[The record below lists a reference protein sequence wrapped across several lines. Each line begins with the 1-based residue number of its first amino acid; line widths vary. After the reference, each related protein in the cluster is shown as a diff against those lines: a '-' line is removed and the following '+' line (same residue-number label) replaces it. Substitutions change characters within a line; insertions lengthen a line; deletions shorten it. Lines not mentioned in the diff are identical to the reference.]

1 MAEGDEAH
9 PAGARG
15 DGAAQPAQAG
25 RDDPAA
31 PGGGRPV
38 AERPGG
44 ARADRAHASAGGG
57 LRRRACGGHCRWR
70 RPSSPSVPAL
80 DERSGDEGTARAELL
95 LLSEPAAG
103 RCAGPGE
110 PALVPG
116 RTPKTLPASPSPA
129 GRRRAVVTD
138 IRAPAVGRRAP
149 RGPGPAPSSHRHSP
163 PRHSEPRASARR
175 SARACRVALIGGRP
189 EPARLRQAPE
199 GLSAGAEPAR
209 VRQGP
214 EGCLPERSQLAS
226 VSGHPR
232 SEPASNAPAT
242 VIESQRM
249 PSIAETTVEM
259 IEWVFPEHAGGP
271 GQIHGG
277 RMMEWITK
285 AGTLAASRVARG
297 TVVLGAMDD
306 IDFLHPVKVGQ
317 IAILRARVEDVGTSS
332 LEVGVRVF
340 AEDVLTGERRVTLN
354 SHLVFVKV
362 DESVRPR
369 PVEAKIRARDGAES
383 ALVEGARARREQRL
397 ARFARRASRLSES
410 AEPDLDA
417 SDVDV
422 GWRFESVR
430 SVLREDALFGN
441 TMFVGKMLMALDE
454 AGGILSMRYCKGLVM
469 TACVDAMDFYSPI
482 FTHEVVTFKAGL
494 NHVGTSSLE
503 VGVKVLA
510 EVPWSG
516 EVRHACT
523 AFLSFV
529 HLGPDL
535 RPRPCPPYTPTT
547 AGARRRW
554 EAALGRRAER
564 LERVKELKAM
574 LLNERG

>member
-1 MAEGDEAH
+1 
-9 PAGARG
+9 
-15 DGAAQPAQAG
+15 
-25 RDDPAA
+25 
-31 PGGGRPV
+31 
-38 AERPGG
+38 
-44 ARADRAHASAGGG
+44 
-57 LRRRACGGHCRWR
+57 
-70 RPSSPSVPAL
+70 
-80 DERSGDEGTARAELL
+80 
-95 LLSEPAAG
+95 
-103 RCAGPGE
+103 
-110 PALVPG
+110 
-116 RTPKTLPASPSPA
+116 
-129 GRRRAVVTD
+129 
-138 IRAPAVGRRAP
+138 
-149 RGPGPAPSSHRHSP
+149 
-163 PRHSEPRASARR
+163 
-175 SARACRVALIGGRP
+175 
-189 EPARLRQAPE
+189 
-199 GLSAGAEPAR
+199 
-209 VRQGP
+209 
-214 EGCLPERSQLAS
+214 
-226 VSGHPR
+226 
-232 SEPASNAPAT
+232 
-242 VIESQRM
+242 M
-249 PSIAETTVEM
+249 PSIADTTVEM

-317 IAILRARVEDVGTSS
+317 IAILRAGVEYVGTSS

-369 PVEAKIRARDGAES
+369 PVEAKIRPRDEAES
-383 ALVEGARARREQRL
+383 ALVEEARARREQRL
-397 ARFARRASRLSES
+397 ARFAKRASRLAES
-410 AEPDLDA
+410 ADADLDG

-422 GWRFESVR
+422 GGWRFESVR
-430 SVLREDALFGN
+430 SVLPEDALFGN

-482 FTHEVVTFKAGL
+482 FAHEVVTFKAAL
-494 NHVGTSSLE
+494 NHVGASSLE

-510 EVPWSG
+510 EVPWAG

-523 AFLSFV
+523 AFVTYV

-535 RPRPCPPYTPTT
+535 RPRPCPPDAPRP
-547 AGARRRW
+547 AGAPRRW
-554 EAALGRRAER
+554 EAALGRRAQR
-564 LERVKELKAM
+564 LGRVKALKTM